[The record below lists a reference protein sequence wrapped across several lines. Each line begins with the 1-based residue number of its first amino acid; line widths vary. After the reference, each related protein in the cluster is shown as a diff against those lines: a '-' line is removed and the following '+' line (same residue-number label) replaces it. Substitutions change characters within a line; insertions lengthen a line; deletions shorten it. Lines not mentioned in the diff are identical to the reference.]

1 MAGKNVV
8 IVNDLNF
15 EKEVLQSDKPV
26 LLDFTATWCGPC
38 KQLSP
43 IIDQLADE
51 TAGTYKIAKL
61 DIDEAPAT
69 AGKFGVRSVPTVVA
83 IKGGKE
89 VARQLGVANK
99 AKLKS
104 MLEG

>member
-83 IKGGKE
+83 IKAGKE